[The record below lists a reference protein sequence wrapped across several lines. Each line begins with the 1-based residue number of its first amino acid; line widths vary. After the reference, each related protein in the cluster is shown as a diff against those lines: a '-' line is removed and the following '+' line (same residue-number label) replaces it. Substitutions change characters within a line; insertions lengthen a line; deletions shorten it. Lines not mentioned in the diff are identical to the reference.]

1 MMHRF
6 PTRAAALRSL
16 KDISIDAIQ
25 HAKNL
30 ITEEDGMFCFDEDTA
45 EQYLCSQT
53 ETQEN
58 IMTEQLI
65 NIKTA
70 STKELVEFYN
80 LYVESSIKKF
90 RDRATAERK
99 CQEILDAIAEQ
110 DAEEASKNAPV
121 ETKKE
126 AAEGED
132 AYIISMYGYCNCPK
146 CGVHLSNG
154 VGHHGQE
161 VNGKVIKHEKYEFEC
176 LACGEEFGPE
186 IAKKTSTSDREAS
199 ATQAETMKTTLKLDR
214 TIEAFDDQFK
224 LIGSWKNAYQMWKA
238 NPSWMTS
245 SQQDSLT
252 AKLYKAAKESRQERV
267 EINGRTFQLV
277 NV

>member
-16 KDISIDAIQ
+16 NDISVDAVK

-45 EQYLCSQT
+45 EQFFN
-53 ETQEN
+53 TQPEN
-58 IMTEQLI
+58 LENTMTNTI
-65 NIKTA
+65 NVKTA

-99 CQEILDAIAEQ
+99 CQEILDEIAKQ
-110 DAEEASKNAPV
+110 DAEEADKHVTETMNPV
-121 ETKKE
+121 SVE
-126 AAEGED
+126 
-132 AYIISMYGYCNCPK
+132 PK
-146 CGVHLSNG
+146 VE
-154 VGHHGQE
+154 E
-161 VNGKVIKHEKYEFEC
+161 VVPEKT
-176 LACGEEFGPE
+176 
-186 IAKKTSTSDREAS
+186 AKTSDREVS

-214 TIEAFDDQFK
+214 TIVAFDNSSDEMLPLGQ
-224 LIGSWKNAYQMWKA
+224 WKNAFQMWKA
-238 NPSWMTS
+238 NPTWMTS
-245 SQQDSLT
+245 AQQDGLT
-252 AKLYKAAKESRQERV
+252 AKLYKAAKTGEQITI
-267 EINGRTFQLV
+267 EINERMFRLA